1 MQKKPIL
8 TVFAGPNGSGKST
21 VTSKYPLPEYY
32 VNADEIE
39 RQCNCTQLEAA
50 KIAENTREYLLAQ
63 KESFA
68 FETVLSTDR
77 NINLI
82 RRAKAAGYYIVV
94 VFITTNNPSINI
106 RRVQARIAA
115 GGNKVDLEKIE
126 PRYWRALRNIKA
138 VYPYCDEFT
147 LTNAVAVDLIASQNT
162 TAVTYNPEFIQ
173 PATGQLKKYG
183 NCSAVLKWLSSSRN
197 SP

>member
-50 KIAENTREYLLAQ
+50 RIAENTREYLLAQ

-147 LTNAVAVDLIASQNT
+147 LWDNSDERGSSGPDCIAEYYSGNVQPRIHPTRNW
-162 TAVTYNPEFIQ
+162 TA
-173 PATGQLKKYG
+173 KKIRE
-183 NCSAVLKWLSSSRN
+183 LFSRT
-197 SP
+197 

>member
-94 VFITTNNPSINI
+94 SRT
-106 RRVQARIAA
+106 
-115 GGNKVDLEKIE
+115 GGNIDCFHAQKSFL
-126 PRYWRALRNIKA
+126 
-138 VYPYCDEFT
+138 FT
-147 LTNAVAVDLIASQNT
+147 LLS
-162 TAVTYNPEFIQ
+162 
-173 PATGQLKKYG
+173 
-183 NCSAVLKWLSSSRN
+183 VL
-197 SP
+197 P

>member
-82 RRAKAAGYYIVV
+82 RRAKAAGYYIVARLSMSLA
-94 VFITTNNPSINI
+94 FPAA
-106 RRVQARIAA
+106 RVCTCF
-115 GGNKVDLEKIE
+115 
-126 PRYWRALRNIKA
+126 LRS
-138 VYPYCDEFT
+138 ET
-147 LTNAVAVDLIASQNT
+147 
-162 TAVTYNPEFIQ
+162 
-173 PATGQLKKYG
+173 
-183 NCSAVLKWLSSSRN
+183 
-197 SP
+197 

>member
-94 VFITTNNPSINI
+94 VASLSKCIKTLNQDSAMQKV
-106 RRVQARIAA
+106 VQH
-115 GGNKVDLEKIE
+115 NE
-126 PRYWRALRNIKA
+126 
-138 VYPYCDEFT
+138 
-147 LTNAVAVDLIASQNT
+147 
-162 TAVTYNPEFIQ
+162 
-173 PATGQLKKYG
+173 ATQ
-183 NCSAVLKWLSSSRN
+183 
-197 SP
+197 